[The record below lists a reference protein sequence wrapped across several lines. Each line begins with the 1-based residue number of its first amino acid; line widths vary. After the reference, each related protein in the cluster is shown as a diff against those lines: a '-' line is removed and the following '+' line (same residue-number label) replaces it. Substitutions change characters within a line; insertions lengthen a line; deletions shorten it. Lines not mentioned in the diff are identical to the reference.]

1 MQPAP
6 TGALQEPISP
16 KTVLGVGAIRGSIV
30 QDGSEILFWRRTD
43 VTGLE
48 RLALYVSADAVLA
61 ESTVICAE
69 DGGFRLDHRW
79 RLTPDWRAQSLDVER
94 WGPVGHAHLTL
105 ERTDS
110 GWRVNG
116 QHRPDLDGAEEP
128 DLSVTPFCNTFPIRR
143 TPAGAGQS
151 RTLDTC
157 FVDGAAM
164 TIQRSRQRYDRLGP
178 DRVRYVDLGVSAGF
192 EAELELDR
200 RDLVLRYQHLFE
212 RITPV

>member
-1 MQPAP
+1 
-6 TGALQEPISP
+6 LQ
-16 KTVLGVGAIRGSIV
+16 GN
-30 QDGSEILFWRRTD
+30 SEILFWRRTD

-48 RLALYVSADAVLA
+48 RLMLHISADAVSA
-61 ESTVICAE
+61 ESTVICVE

-79 RLTPDWRAQSLDVER
+79 RLTPDWRAQSLDVDR
-94 WGPVGHAHLTL
+94 WGPAGHIHLTL
-105 ERTDS
+105 ERMDG

-116 QHRPDLDGAEEP
+116 QQRPDLDGAEEP

-143 TPAGAGQS
+143 IPAGVRQS

-192 EAELELDR
+192 EAELEVDNR
-200 RDLVLRYQHLFE
+200 GLVLRYQHLFE
-212 RITPV
+212 RVTPV